1 MNIYFQILSSF
12 AKISAFTFGGGFA
25 MIPVIERE
33 VVGRRKWITGEEFL
47 DMLAISQSTPG
58 LMAINLSIFIGD
70 RLKGIK
76 GGIVA
81 AFGTALPS
89 FLIILAL
96 AISFNSFK
104 DNETVA
110 SAFKAIRPA
119 VVALIAV
126 PVISL
131 SKAAK
136 INIYTAAI
144 PIVSVLLIVFLN
156 LSPIWLI
163 IAGAILGMAHLYIS
177 VNSKKRTRKNDL
189 S

>member
-1 MNIYFQILSSF
+1 
-12 AKISAFTFGGGFA
+12 

-33 VVGRRKWITGEEFL
+33 VVERRKWISAEEFL

-76 GGIVA
+76 GSIFA
-81 AFGTALPS
+81 ALGTALPS
-89 FLIILAL
+89 FFIILAL

-104 DNETVA
+104 DNEIIA
-110 SAFKAIRPA
+110 SAFRAIRPA

-126 PVISL
+126 PIISL

-144 PIVSVLLIVFLN
+144 PIVSVLLIIFLN

-163 IAGAILGMAHLYIS
+163 IAGAAFGMAHLYIS
-177 VNSKKRTRKNDL
+177 INSKKSAEKNDL

>member
-1 MNIYFQILSSF
+1 
-12 AKISAFTFGGGFA
+12 

-33 VVGRRKWITGEEFL
+33 VVERRKWISAEEFL

-70 RLKGIK
+70 RLKGIR
-76 GGIVA
+76 GSIIA
-81 AFGTALPS
+81 ALGTALPS
-89 FLIILAL
+89 FAIILLL

-104 DNETVA
+104 DNEIVA
-110 SAFKAIRPA
+110 NAFKAIRPA

-144 PIVSVLLIVFLN
+144 PIVSVLLIIFLS
-156 LSPIWLI
+156 LSPVWLI

-177 VNSKKRTRKNDL
+177 INSKKRADKNDL